1 MAQRGEIVVFIIFK
15 SKKKKK
21 KFYGVSRGGIWGMK
35 IIFLDN
41 EGWR

>member
-15 SKKKKK
+15 SKKKK
-21 KFYGVSRGGIWGMK
+21 FYGVSRGGIWGMK
-35 IIFLDN
+35 MIFLDN